1 MDSKTPEAESH
12 AGSVPPGSFPTDPSE
27 FDRDP
32 RVSFSKLDNQYIL
45 ETDDD
50 REFLWDTGI
59 KRWVESID
67 EELLRQQQEA
77 YKVDG
82 VDDTEA
88 AHPRDRKKRKQD
100 DDAATEPKQKKP
112 RVNCAVYVTSIP
124 LDATIDEIASVFKK
138 FGLITEE
145 IDTGK
150 PRIKMYTDENGN
162 FKGDA
167 LVVYFRS
174 ESVHI
179 AIQMLDETDFR
190 FGVTGPDGLMRVQAA
205 DTAWKSEEADSTQDQ
220 KQKQPQRSK
229 TDQRKIAERAKR
241 LNEKLNWDSEEE
253 GPTYTK
259 YDHMLTLKHMFTL
272 EELEE
277 DPAAILDIKEDIR
290 EECEKIGEITNTVLY
305 DLEADGVVTVR
316 FKDPADARRAAE
328 AFSKR
333 KFNGIQVVAYVQL
346 GKERYRK
353 SGTRRDALE
362 GIDTEAEEQKRL
374 DRYGDFIERNV
385 PK

>member
-1 MDSKTPEAESH
+1 MDSGTSETASR
-12 AGSVPPGSFPTDPSE
+12 AGSVPAGSFPTDPSE
-27 FDRDP
+27 FDKDP

-77 YKVDG
+77 YKVEG
-82 VDDTEA
+82 VDETEP
-88 AHPRDRKKRKQD
+88 AHPRDRKRKKQNH
-100 DDAATEPKQKKP
+100 DAANEPKQKKP

-124 LDATIDEIASVFKK
+124 LDATMEEINTVFKK

-150 PRIKMYTDENGN
+150 PRIKMYEDEAGN

-174 ESVHI
+174 ESVDI

-190 FGVTGPDGLMRVQAA
+190 YGVTGPDGPMRVQAA
-205 DTAWKSEEADSTQDQ
+205 DAAWKSDEANQPDQNQ
-220 KQKQPQRSK
+220 KQSTRSK

-241 LNEKLNWDSEEE
+241 FNEKLGCWDSEEE
-253 GPTYTK
+253 GQVYNK
-259 YDHMLTLKHMFTL
+259 YAHMVTLKHMFTL
-272 EELEE
+272 KELDD
-277 DPAAILDIKEDIR
+277 DPAAILEIKEDIR
-290 EECEKIGEITNTVLY
+290 NECEKFGEVTNTVLY
-305 DLEADGVVTVR
+305 DLEPEGVVTVR
-316 FKDPADARRAAE
+316 FKDPAAARNCVE
-328 AFSKR
+328 AFSGR
-333 KFNGIQVVAYVQL
+333 KFSGLEVVAYVQTSR
-346 GKERYRK
+346 ERYRR
-353 SGTRRDALE
+353 SGTQRDALE

-374 DRYGDFIERNV
+374 DRFGDFLEG
-385 PK
+385 K

>member
-1 MDSKTPEAESH
+1 MASETSGPGSR
-12 AGSVPPGSFPTDPSE
+12 AGSVPSTSFPTDPSE
-27 FDRDP
+27 FDKDP
-32 RVSFSKLDNQYIL
+32 RISFSKLDNQYIL

-50 REFLWDTGI
+50 REFVWDTGI

-77 YKVDG
+77 YKVEG
-82 VDDTEA
+82 VDETEA
-88 AHPRDRKKRKQD
+88 AHPRDRKKRKQEN
-100 DDAATEPKQKKP
+100 DAATEPKQKKP
-112 RVNCAVYVTSIP
+112 RVNCAVYVSSIP
-124 LDATIDEIASVFKK
+124 LDATLDEVVSVFKK

-150 PRIKMYTDENGN
+150 PRVKMYKDENGN

-167 LVVYFRS
+167 LIVYFRS
-174 ESVHI
+174 ESVDI

-190 FGVTGPDGLMRVQAA
+190 FGVTGPNGPMRVQAA
-205 DTAWKSEEADSTQDQ
+205 DTAWKSEEADSNQDQ
-220 KQKQPQRSK
+220 KQKQSHRSK

-253 GPTYTK
+253 GPTYSK
-259 YDHMLTLKHMFTL
+259 YDHMVTLKHMFTL
-272 EELEE
+272 EELDE
-277 DPAAILDIKEDIR
+277 DPAAILEIKEDIR

-305 DLEADGVVTVR
+305 DLEPEGVVTVR

-333 KFNGIQVVAYVQL
+333 KFNGVQVVAYVQHVR
-346 GKERYRK
+346 ERYRK
-353 SGTRRDALE
+353 SGTQRDALE

-374 DRYGDFIERNV
+374 DRFGDFLEG
-385 PK
+385 KGT

>member
-1 MDSKTPEAESH
+1 MDSGTPETASR
-12 AGSVPPGSFPTDPSE
+12 AGSVPAGSFPTDPSE
-27 FDRDP
+27 FDKDP

-77 YKVDG
+77 YKVEG
-82 VDDTEA
+82 VDETEA
-88 AHPRDRKKRKQD
+88 AHPRDRKRKQNH
-100 DDAATEPKQKKP
+100 DAANEPKQKKP

-124 LDATIDEIASVFKK
+124 LDATMEEINTVFKK

-150 PRIKMYTDENGN
+150 PRIKMYEDEAGN

-174 ESVHI
+174 ESVDI

-190 FGVTGPDGLMRVQAA
+190 YGVTGPHGPMRVQAA
-205 DTAWKSEEADSTQDQ
+205 DAAWKSDEANQKPDQNQ
-220 KQKQPQRSK
+220 KQSTRSK

-241 LNEKLNWDSEEE
+241 FNEKLGWDSEEE
-253 GPTYTK
+253 GPVYTK
-259 YDHMLTLKHMFTL
+259 YDHMVTLKHMFTL
-272 EELEE
+272 KELDD
-277 DPAAILDIKEDIR
+277 DPAAILEIKEDIR
-290 EECEKIGEITNTVLY
+290 DECEKFGEVTNTVLY
-305 DLEADGVVTVR
+305 DLEPEGVVTVR
-316 FKDPADARRAAE
+316 FKDPAAARSCVE
-328 AFSKR
+328 AFSGR
-333 KFNGIQVVAYVQL
+333 KFSGREVVAYVQT
-346 GKERYRK
+346 GRERYRK
-353 SGTRRDALE
+353 SGTQRDALE

-374 DRYGDFIERNV
+374 DRFGDFLEG
-385 PK
+385 K